1 LGNAELVLTEDGI
14 YSQVIG
20 TACCKDRGFLHVPL
34 LAITTIR
41 EQACK
46 FTKIKSLF

>member
-1 LGNAELVLTEDGI
+1 LGDAELVLTEDGI

-20 TACCKDRGFLHVPL
+20 STCCSDRGFLYIPL
-34 LAITTIR
+34 LAITNIR

-46 FTKIKSLF
+46 LN